1 MKNYIVTIAILFTT
15 IYCSFAQIANVSS
28 TEFNGKLQPSV
39 SADFQMPANITIAA
53 VKQKLSEMKIK
64 GGSDKNGFINYSGII
79 INEIRPEKMDVYFK
93 VEDKKTYSTLHML
106 MSNGYENFLNN
117 ENNGEEMKRAIT
129 FVSNMNKNIMRY
141 GYTEEIKKE
150 EEKLKDAEKDL
161 KKSVKNGESL
171 QKDKSKAE
179 SKISANKQ
187 EIAKAQADKENQEKT
202 LEFVKA
208 KTGTVDQ
215 MNAIKKEIS
224 KQEDAV
230 KKAGKNYQKALD
242 NEKDYTKDLEK
253 TNEKINENQTEQS
266 KLKSDIEQIKSKI
279 AEVKGKMNAY

>member
-1 MKNYIVTIAILFTT
+1 MKKYTLTIAT
-15 IYCSFAQIANVSS
+15 IFASIFISYAQIANVAS

-39 SADFQMPANITIAA
+39 SADFQMPANITEGA
-53 VKQKLSEMKIK
+53 VKQKLAEMKIK
-64 GGSDKNGFINYSGII
+64 GGSNKNGFISYSGII
-79 INEIRPEKMDVYFK
+79 LNDIRPEKMDVYFK
-93 VEDKKTYSTLHML
+93 IEDKKTYSTLHML
-106 MSNGYENFLNN
+106 MSNGYENFLNK
-117 ENNGEEMKRAIT
+117 ENNNDEINRAIT
-129 FVSNMNKNIMRY
+129 FVSNLNKNIMRY

-150 EEKLKDAEKDL
+150 EEKLKDVEKDL

-171 QKDKSKAE
+171 QRDKSKTE
-179 SKISANKQ
+179 SKISTNKQ
-187 EIAKAQADKENQEKT
+187 EIAKTQADKENQEKT

-230 KKAGKNYQKALD
+230 KKASRNYQKALD

-253 TNEKINENQTEQS
+253 TNEKITENQTEQA
-266 KLKSDIEQIKSKI
+266 KLKSDIEQIKYKI
-279 AEVKGKMNAY
+279 AEIKGKMNAY